1 MIPTVSSGVSTRRS
15 FLFGAAVSL
24 ASFSV
29 AQSASRAPN
38 IVMIYADDMG
48 YGDLSCYGSSI
59 STPNLD
65 RMAEEGIRLT
75 HFYSASPVCSPS
87 RAALMTGRYPNRVG
101 VPRVLDPSD
110 PAGLSLTE
118 TTLGDMLQGNGYATA
133 CVGKWHLGRKAE
145 YMPTNRGFDEYF
157 GIPYSHDMWPRP
169 LMLNLN
175 TVEETAELT
184 TLTQRYTSYAVDF
197 IQRSKNKPFFLYM
210 PHSFPHIQLA
220 VSPSFD
226 GKSGQGLY
234 GDVVQEIDWSVGQI
248 LQTLKENKL
257 ADNTLVMFSS
267 DNGPWYQ
274 GSPGKLRGRKGDTY
288 EGGMREPFIAR
299 FPGRIPAGQVSD
311 VMASTLDI
319 LPTLG
324 RLTGAALPSQTLDGV
339 DLMPV
344 LSGRE
349 KNVERDAF
357 LYFSDIHLQC
367 ARLGPWKL
375 HLARYNVPV
384 FLPEPVSGRVNL
396 PLPQPELYNVIE
408 DAEEG
413 YNRASKNMGVVSEIK
428 ARVEK
433 LIATFPMEIR
443 AAYEETKKR
452 KVQPTPENAPP
463 VAEG

>member
-1 MIPTVSSGVSTRRS
+1 
-15 FLFGAAVSL
+15 
-24 ASFSV
+24 
-29 AQSASRAPN
+29 
-38 IVMIYADDMG
+38 MIYADDMG

-87 RAALMTGRYPNRVG
+87 RAALLTGRYPNRVG
-101 VPRVLDPSD
+101 VPRVLNPSD
-110 PAGLSLTE
+110 PAGLSLSE
-118 TTLGDMLQGNGYATA
+118 TTLGDMLKGNGYSTA
-133 CVGKWHLGRKAE
+133 CVGKWHLGRKME

-157 GIPYSHDMWPRP
+157 GIPYSHDMLPRP
-169 LMLNLN
+169 LMLNLD
-175 TVEETAELT
+175 TIEETAELT

-197 IQRSKNKPFFLYM
+197 IQRSRNKPFFLYM
-210 PHSFPHIQLA
+210 PHSFPHISLA
-220 VSPSFD
+220 VSPDFD

-234 GDVVQEIDWSVGQI
+234 GDVVQEIDWSVGRI
-248 LQTLKENKL
+248 LQVLKDTNL
-257 ADNTLVMFSS
+257 DHNTLVMFSC

-299 FPGRIPAGQVSD
+299 FPGLIPAGQVSD
-311 VMASTLDI
+311 AMASTLDI
-319 LPTLG
+319 LPTVG
-324 RLTGAALPSQTLDGV
+324 RLTGTPLPPQTLDGV
-339 DLMPV
+339 DLMPL

-349 KNVERDAF
+349 KNLERDVF

-384 FLPEPVSGRVNL
+384 FLPEPVGGRINL
-396 PLPQPELYNVIE
+396 PLPQPELYNVVE
-408 DAEEG
+408 DVEEG
-413 YNRASKNMGVVSEIK
+413 YNRASKNMGVVAEIR
-428 ARVEK
+428 ARVER
-433 LIATFPMEIR
+433 LIVTFPLEIS

-463 VAEG
+463 IAER